1 MDNIMKKLSSY
12 IPVIECTRSY
22 NKEFLRPDIIAG
34 ITVGAFT
41 IPEAIAFVSLAGLP
55 PEVGLYSAMVALL
68 VYMIFGSSRQLSLG
82 PTSTLSILVGS
93 TLGSLMIVNAGQY
106 AMIASLVAVV
116 AGVLALLSF
125 FFRLGFIVKF
135 ISKTVL
141 TGFLAGIALFIASGQ
156 IPKLLGLPGTTGN
169 FFQRIYY
176 LIINIDQTNLA
187 TLAIGVGGIF
197 FLYLATKKFPKLP
210 NSLFLVLGSIVII
223 TFSDL
228 SSLGV
233 KIVGSIPQGLP
244 ALIIPD
250 PTLIDVN
257 TLLTLAAT
265 VFLVSYIEGFLFAS
279 EYAAKNKYKVDGN
292 QELLALGVSNMVV
305 GVFQGL
311 PIGGSLSRTAL
322 NEESGAKTQF
332 AGGICGLIILL
343 VLLFFTGLFYNLPE
357 AILAAI
363 VLFVI
368 KSLIDIPHFKTIY
381 NFSKIEFAIAIVTLL
396 SVLFFGALEGIV
408 IGVILSIMGLL
419 KNIYNPHIA
428 ILGRIPG
435 TDQFLDIKRRPETE
449 IISHTLIVRIDG
461 SQIFLNTDRIK
472 NTLIDLVDNEYKDTK
487 LFILDFEASSFIDYT
502 GIEMLEDLYDELKS
516 RGIKIKAA
524 NMYGPLRDFISKTK
538 LQEEIV
544 DSEVCLSIE
553 DCIER
558 WESEKKD

>member
-1 MDNIMKKLSSY
+1 MKKLSSY
-12 IPVIECTRSY
+12 IPVTEWSRSY

-55 PEVGLYSAMVALL
+55 PEVGLYSAMIALL

-106 AMIASLVAVV
+106 AMIASLVAVI
-116 AGVLALLSF
+116 AGVLALLSW

-141 TGFLAGIALFIASGQ
+141 TGFLAGIALLIASGQ
-156 IPKLLGLPGTTGN
+156 LPKLLGIPGTTGN

-197 FLYLATKKFPKLP
+197 FLYLATRKFPKLP
-210 NSLFLVLGSIVII
+210 NTLFLVLGSIIII
-223 TFSDL
+223 TISDL

-305 GVFQGL
+305 GIFQGL
-311 PIGGSLSRTAL
+311 PVGGSLSRTAL
-322 NEESGAKTQF
+322 NDESGAKTPF

-368 KSLIDIPHFKTIY
+368 KALVDIPHFKTIY
-381 NFSKIEFAIAIVTLL
+381 DFSKIEFAIAIVTLL

-472 NTLIDLVDNEYKDTK
+472 NTIIDLVDNEYKDTK
-487 LFILDFEASSFIDYT
+487 LFILDFESSSFIDYT
-502 GIEMLEDLYDELKS
+502 GIEMLEDLYDELKR

-538 LQEEIV
+538 LQDEIV

>member
-1 MDNIMKKLSSY
+1 MKKIFSY
-12 IPVIECTRSY
+12 IPVTQWARSY
-22 NKEFLRPDIIAG
+22 NRDLLRPDLIAG

-55 PEVGLYSAMVALL
+55 PEVGLYSAMIGLM
-68 VYMIFGSSRQLSLG
+68 VYMILGSSRQLSIG
-82 PTSTLSILVGS
+82 PTSTLSILVGA

-116 AGVLALLSF
+116 AGGLALLSWV
-125 FFRLGFIVKF
+125 FRLGFIVKF

-156 IPKLLGLPGTTGN
+156 LPKLFGLPGSSGN
-169 FFQRIYY
+169 FFDRMYY
-176 LIINIDQTNLA
+176 LVVHIDQTNLA
-187 TLAIGVGGIF
+187 TLAIGIGGII
-197 FLYLATKKFPKLP
+197 FLILATKKFPKLP
-210 NSLFLVLGSIVII
+210 NSLFLVLGSIVLI
-223 TFSDL
+223 TYTNL
-228 SSLGV
+228 ASLGV
-233 KIVGSIPQGLP
+233 DVVGSIPPGLP
-244 ALIIPD
+244 TLILPD

-292 QELLALGVSNMVV
+292 QELLALGVSNVAV
-305 GVFQGL
+305 GFFQGL
-311 PIGGSLSRTAL
+311 PIGGALSRTAL
-322 NEESGAKTQF
+322 NDESGAKTPL

-368 KSLIDIPHFKTIY
+368 KALVDVPHFRTIY
-381 NFSKIEFAIAIVTLL
+381 KFNKLEFTIAMVTLL
-396 SVLFFGALEGIV
+396 SVLIFGALQGIV
-408 IGVILSIMGLL
+408 IGVVLSVVGLL
-419 KNIYNPHIA
+419 KNMYNPHIA

-435 TDQFLDIKRRPETE
+435 TDQFLDIKRRPESE
-449 IISHTLIVRIDG
+449 IISHTLIVRVDG
-461 SQIFLNTDRIK
+461 SQIFLNTDCIK
-472 NTLIDLVDNEYKDTK
+472 NTIIDLVDNEYNDTK
-487 LFILDFEASSFIDYT
+487 LFVLDFEASSFIDYT
-502 GIEMLEDLYDELKS
+502 GIEMLQELYEELNR

-524 NMYGPLRDFISKTK
+524 NMYGPLRDFIRKTK
-538 LQEEIV
+538 LEDEIV

-558 WESEKKD
+558 WESGKSD